1 MSAFS
6 LYERDASRSAPNE
19 DNRPKAEVQSKEIS
33 ALDRPFGGPLR
44 GFIANVE
51 RIREYGG

>member
-1 MSAFS
+1 M
-6 LYERDASRSAPNE
+6 
-19 DNRPKAEVQSKEIS
+19 AEVQANPAAGGQQKRKFNPRKIS